1 MKNVVPRCQ
10 QHEAE
15 HGAAV
20 GSDECLSETRDSD
33 APRFSPGIKL
43 YPGVQTLPRLSP
55 VPH

>member
-33 APRFSPGIKL
+33 APRFSTGIKL